1 MMYGHKNMDVKL
13 KPVIIIAI
21 VFVLFIPSSVFAL
34 EVNPENIDLST
45 SNTVEL
51 EISGEIEQYLGTT
64 RLVLT
69 IIYPDNSEISYDI
82 RVVGSGPFSKTFAVD
97 ESWDFG
103 EYIIYGKYGEISLES
118 TSFTIEKPYD
128 PRTDVKAEV
137 IEPSPQIESKETI
150 VESNKL
156 EIPAS
161 FVDQTKDPQSYVDRY
176 ENEASYKKWFDDNYS
191 EYSSIYQAVGLESST
206 CGTGI
211 KLVNG
216 ECQSILTNTIDAYRS
231 TNIKNFPD
239 PKKSPEYYVERYNSE
254 TEYKKWFDSLFP
266 NESIESIVNYKK
278 THIEEF
284 PDNSKSPE
292 YYVVKYYS
300 EYVYQ
305 KWFDD
310 NFPRESISDIL
321 GINEEDRST
330 LISQAAKQFSKKYQY
345 GKSTE
350 LINLALTIDPDNTN
364 ALFVQG
370 WNYYNDSQFSAAS
383 NNFWRILKIDPTHV
397 NATTSY
403 ADILL
408 EENNLSGA
416 LNYYEKAL
424 KLDPDDLYALSGKG
438 SVLVLQNN
446 QKGMEYIDKAIELYP
461 NISTA
466 YYLKG
471 WALDALG
478 EYDNAI
484 VYYKKALEF
493 DPTDTYALNNI
504 GWIYAQQG
512 KNEDAKLYF
521 EKVLEIDPND
531 EYASTNLKSV
541 QDGTVVKSAAYES
554 KLEEQRKSSTFPEV
568 VDSRCDLVY
577 LILKAYDVSPY
588 GILPSDETIEKMQL
602 KTEEYQQRISDEPW
616 KMEEI
621 TSDYNYQLKI
631 MLVDSLMKKF
641 NIDKKFRTGMFD
653 LVKTVGVLDQDYA
666 RGLFQLDP
674 EEYGK
679 DVECGKLLKLHYFDT
694 LNDINIAT
702 YGASNAKKIET
713 AIDEAIK
720 NAESKESSNPI
731 TISSSKTGN
740 TSSGGGCL
748 IATATYG
755 SELAPQVQQLR
766 ELRDNSLLT
775 TTSGTNFMSTFNE
788 FYYSFSPVI
797 ADYERENPI
806 FKEMVKV
813 AITPM
818 ITSLSIL
825 NYVEMDSEESVLGYG
840 ISLIM
845 LNAMM
850 YVGIPIIAVMMIRKW
865 D

>member
-438 SVLVLQNN
+438 SVLVLQDN

-740 TSSGGGCL
+740 TGSGGGCL

-766 ELRDNSLLT
+766 ELRDNSLLST
-775 TTSGTNFMSTFNE
+775 ESGTNFINSFNDV
-788 FYYSFSPVI
+788 YYSFSPYI
-797 ADYERENPI
+797 ADYERENPV
-806 FKEMVKV
+806 FREMVKV

-825 NYVEMDSEESVLGYG
+825 NFVNMDSESSVLGYG
-840 ISLIM
+840 ISLIILNVGMYFVAPAM
-845 LNAMM
+845 LI
-850 YVGIPIIAVMMIRKW
+850 VGISKKF
-865 D
+865 